1 MKPVSNMEIGVNLEF
16 FRSSNGSFREGIK
29 TAAGLGYRFVEPCV
43 APGYDLIAL
52 GGYYHTLSMEDDPLE
67 VKGWMDE
74 LGLKPSAVSAHSPLM
89 RPEVSVPY
97 LTQAIRYAS
106 DLGAP
111 VVTTDEGLKP
121 DWMSQQQ
128 AFDIMQYSIRQV
140 MQTAERYGVVVGLEP
155 HRDYSVR
162 KETFLRIL
170 GLSDSPCWKVN
181 WDTGNF
187 YLGGQDDPYESLDAV
202 ADRLCH
208 LHAKDISIE
217 QGESQRG
224 EVTGTPVGCACGD
237 GVIDWPRVVEILR
250 RHGFD
255 GVMSAECGT
264 VEEAEKSLKFLEA
277 LLK

>member
-1 MKPVSNMEIGVNLEF
+1 MEIGVNLEF
-16 FRSSNGSFREGIK
+16 CRSSNVSFFEGIK
-29 TAAGLGYRFVEPCV
+29 TAARLGYRYVEPCV
-43 APGYDLIAL
+43 APGYDLLAL
-52 GGYYHTLSMEDDPLE
+52 GGYYHTLSIEDDPLE
-67 VKGWMDE
+67 VKGWLDE

-111 VVTTDEGLKP
+111 VVTTDEGMKP
-121 DWMSQQQ
+121 DWMTDGQ
-128 AFDIMQYSIRQV
+128 AFDIMHYSVRQV

-162 KETFLRIL
+162 KETFLKMMA
-170 GLSDSPCWKVN
+170 LSESPCWRVN

-217 QGESQRG
+217 QGQSQRG

-237 GVIDWPRVVEILR
+237 GVIDWPRVIEIVT

-255 GVMSAECGT
+255 GVMSVECGT
-264 VEEAEKSLKFLEA
+264 VEEAQRSLKFLEG
-277 LLK
+277 LLG